1 MKSSTAYLCRS
12 GHLEMSLVGK
22 KCKSCGAEATDE
34 RKAAA
39 GLKLF
44 TAISSMRDLQS
55 AVATDGTPKLFLIH
69 AEWCGHC
76 TRFKIMADKYMAG
89 RPHAVKL
96 YSIDGD
102 LLGTDANSMDVSMV
116 FHTLGVPV
124 PRQLGFP
131 TVVTHAMRPVD
142 GKKQLMREISGED
155 VSPTDMF
162 QEFVSSFKK

>member
-1 MKSSTAYLCRS
+1 
-12 GHLEMSLVGK
+12 MSLLGR

-34 RKAAA
+34 QRAAN
-39 GLKLF
+39 GLRLF
-44 TAISSMRDLQS
+44 TAIDSMRELQS
-55 AVATDGTPKLFLIH
+55 AVVTDGTPKLFLIH

-76 TRFKIMADKYMAG
+76 TRFKVMADKYTAG
-89 RPHAVKL
+89 RPHGVKL

-131 TVVTHAMRPVD
+131 TVVTHSMRPVD
-142 GKKQLMREISGED
+142 NKKQLLREISGKD
-155 VSPTDMF
+155 ASPTDMF
-162 QEFVSSFKK
+162 QEFVAMYKK